1 MKLTALIERDGDGYV
16 SLCPQLDIASQGT
29 TIEEARDNLREALE
43 LFFETASPQEVKQRL
58 RDGVFV
64 TQVEVTVG

>member
-43 LFFETASPQEVKQRL
+43 LFFETASPQEVKERL
-58 RDGVFV
+58 REEVFV